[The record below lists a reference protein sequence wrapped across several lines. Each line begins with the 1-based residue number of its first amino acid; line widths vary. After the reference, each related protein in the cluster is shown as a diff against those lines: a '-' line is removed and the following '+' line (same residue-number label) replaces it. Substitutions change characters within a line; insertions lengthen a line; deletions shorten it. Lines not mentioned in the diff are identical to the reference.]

1 MYAFGKNHN
10 RTQKIDGVN
19 KMLHSK
25 VLVGRTP
32 EELEERMNHFFE
44 ENGVGSNSI
53 ITLKF
58 STFVASKADE
68 HYSVLI
74 VFDNSL
80 TKTVL

>member
-1 MYAFGKNHN
+1 MGKLNIVH
-10 RTQKIDGVN
+10 KKKDGVDF
-19 KMLHSK
+19 MLHSK
-25 VLVGRTP
+25 VLVGRSP
-32 EELEERMNHFFE
+32 EELEERLNQFFE